1 MKPNNSC
8 IYEVYADGET
18 TWRDAV
24 ALKQDLI
31 NGLNPLPV
39 EYVNGVSKVGKTGR
53 YSDLLNVPNTIS
65 ELDARAIIAEEFNA
79 RTALMEQ
86 KYINKVE
93 DLLAKI
99 SDDHEALE
107 KRIADL
113 EAEIKLLK
121 NK

>member
-1 MKPNNSC
+1 M
-8 IYEVYADGET
+8 
-18 TWRDAV
+18 
-24 ALKQDLI
+24 
-31 NGLNPLPV
+31 PV
-39 EYVNGVSKVGKTGR
+39 EYVDGVSKVGKTGR
-53 YSDLLNVPNTIS
+53 YSDLLGVPNTIS

-99 SDDHEALE
+99 SDDHKALE